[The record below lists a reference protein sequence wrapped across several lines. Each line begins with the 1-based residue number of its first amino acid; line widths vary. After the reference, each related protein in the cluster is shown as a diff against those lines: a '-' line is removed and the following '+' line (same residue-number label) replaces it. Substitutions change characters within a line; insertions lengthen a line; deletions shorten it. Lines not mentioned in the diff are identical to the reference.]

1 MMQQVALAEGD
12 GSVPRIW
19 AEPLPTGVY
28 PALYEALTERPETL
42 SDFFPLA
49 PADPAAWERRAGDV
63 DRLWSGEAGQGR
75 RQALTRAMGAIA
87 DKFGRTPQQAANL
100 EALAVPGALVVV
112 TGQQAGLLGGPLYTL
127 YKALGAV
134 IRAEAAAAALG
145 RPVVP
150 VFWVASED
158 HDWSEISQVGAVGP
172 RGEPVQFRLTG
183 HGEGRSAGHHPLP
196 PEARHLVGELEAL
209 FPAGPAGAGVLAALR
224 ASLQRW
230 GRGTLADWFAAQ
242 LQDLL
247 GQSGLLL
254 YDPMLPALRE
264 LAAPT
269 LAGAAERA
277 PSAHLALGDQAAALR
292 ARGFTAGLEV
302 DPDHTLLFTYLDGRR
317 VSLHRSGDRVRS
329 ADGRADW
336 PLAQFARHVAQNP
349 VAFSP
354 NVVLRP
360 VVQDCTLP
368 VLCQLGGPGEIAYL
382 AQLRPVFALWDRP
395 MPIISPRPGGTV
407 VGPEDRH
414 ALQAAGADI
423 AALQRDLEGA
433 VARAARA
440 ATPLDLEA
448 LFADEW
454 AAWHARYAQLEST
467 LGGIGPG
474 MPAIVRRN
482 AEHVRHQLEY
492 LEAKAH
498 QHRRRAARV
507 VVGDLRAAAGRLFP
521 AGALQERHQSVY
533 PYLLQDGPEWL
544 AALREG
550 LAEAPGPFG
559 RHWLLHRAGA

>member
-1 MMQQVALAEGD
+1 M
-12 GSVPRIW
+12 PRIW
-19 AEPLPTGVY
+19 AEPLSTEVY
-28 PALYEALTERPETL
+28 PALYQALTEHPETVTE
-42 SDFFPLA
+42 FFPLP

-63 DRLWSGEAGQGR
+63 DRLWSGEDGQGKR
-75 RQALTRAMGAIA
+75 RALARAMGAIA
-87 DKFGRTPQQAANL
+87 DKFGKTPQQAANL
-100 EALAVPGALVVV
+100 EALAAPGTLVVV

-158 HDWSEISQVGAVGP
+158 HDWSEISQVGAVSPG
-172 RGEPVQFRLTG
+172 GEPVQLRLAG
-183 HGEGRSAGHHPLP
+183 HGEGRSAGHHPVP
-196 PEARHLVGELEAL
+196 QDARHLLGELEAL
-209 FPAGPAGAGVLAALR
+209 FPAGPAGVGVLAALR
-224 ASLQRW
+224 AGLQRW
-230 GRGTLADWFAAQ
+230 GRGTLADWFAGQ

-247 GQSGLLL
+247 GQTGLLL
-254 YDPMLPALRE
+254 YDPMLPALRQV
-264 LAAPT
+264 AAPT
-269 LAGAAERA
+269 LAAAVERA
-277 PSAHLALGDQAAALR
+277 PRAHIALAEQAAALR
-292 ARGFTAGLEV
+292 MRGFAPGLEV

-329 ADGRADW
+329 ADGRIDW
-336 PLAQFARHVAQNP
+336 MLAAFAQQVAERP
-349 VAFSP
+349 AEFSP

-407 VGPEDRH
+407 VGPEDRQ
-414 ALQAAGADI
+414 ALQAAGADL
-423 AALQRDLEGA
+423 AELQRDVEAA
-433 VARAARA
+433 VERAAGRVA
-440 ATPLDLEA
+440 PLDLEA

-454 AAWHARYAQLEST
+454 AAWRDRFGKLEST

-498 QHRRRAARV
+498 QHRRRAARA
-507 VVGDLRAAAGRLFP
+507 VVGELRAAAGRLFP

-533 PYLLQDGPEWL
+533 PYLLQDGPDWL
-544 AALREG
+544 SALRQA